1 MDNRSDSIFCK
12 LAALSLLLAPVPLLL
27 SGCGQQRDPAQ
38 ADTWRADDLQQL
50 VRLIDSAAAEG
61 LNPADYHDAALRD
74 AVQSH
79 RMPAEVTAM
88 ADEAA
93 LSLAEDFAQGRVK
106 DRTRFDWSIESPKVP
121 RDLLGTQLR
130 QARANGQLAQ
140 WLTGLLPVSP
150 QYQALKAMLAQLA
163 PADPRRASV
172 LANLERWRW
181 MPREPAPERMLR
193 INVPAQRVDLI
204 DHGAVRA
211 SFAAVVGAPDTP
223 TPALAARANAIIVN
237 PWWNV
242 PASILA
248 KGELRE
254 GDSADRKGFVFER
267 NASGTLRAKQ
277 KPGEANSLGRLK
289 IQMPNPHAIYLHDT
303 PAKGLFGAID
313 RARSHGCI
321 RVQNIESLAE
331 TLVGNPQPIVDALA
345 QMDTRSIAL
354 AQRWP
359 VRIVYFTLDFDTGGR
374 LTAYPDIYQRD
385 ALMVM
390 ALQGK
395 PLPPPPP
402 PPAEIAPSSGDPD
415 WAPATT
421 TGAEPIDYPAES
433 SAHGAPAAEVAPDA
447 AQTDD
452 VDQSVTE

>member
-1 MDNRSDSIFCK
+1 MDNRSNSIFCK
-12 LAALSLLLAPVPLLL
+12 LAALAIVLAPTPLLL
-27 SGCGQQRDPAQ
+27 SGCGRHGDLAQ
-38 ADTWRADDLQQL
+38 SDTWRSDNLQQL
-50 VRLIDSAAAEG
+50 VQLIDSAAAEG

-74 AVQSH
+74 AVRNH
-79 RMPAEVTAM
+79 RISAEVTAM

-93 LSLAEDFAQGRVK
+93 LTLAEDFAQGRVK
-106 DRTRFDWSIESPKVP
+106 DRARFDWSIEGPKVSP
-121 RDLLGTQLR
+121 DQLRAQLR

-140 WLTGLLPVSP
+140 WMTGLLPAAP
-150 QYQALKAMLAQLA
+150 QYRALKAMLAQLA
-163 PADPRRASV
+163 PGDPRRASV

-181 MPREPAPERMLR
+181 MPRDTPERMLR

-204 DHGAVRA
+204 DHGTVRA
-211 SFAAVVGAPDTP
+211 SFVAVVGAPDTP

-254 GDSADRKGFVFER
+254 GYSADRKGFVFER
-267 NASGTLRAKQ
+267 DASGTLRAKQ

-321 RVQNIESLAE
+321 RVQNIEALAE
-331 TLVGNPQPIVDALA
+331 TLAGNPQPIVDALG
-345 QMDTRSIAL
+345 QMDTRTIAL

-359 VRIVYFTLDFDTGGR
+359 VRIVYFTLDFDPGGR
-374 LTAYPDIYQRD
+374 LTTYPDIYQRD

-395 PLPPPPP
+395 PLPPPPA
-402 PPAEIAPSSGDPD
+402 PPAESAPSSGDPD
-415 WAPATT
+415 WAPAIAADT
-421 TGAEPIDYPAES
+421 EPVDYPAES
-433 SAHGAPAAEVAPDA
+433 AAHGAPAAEVAPDT

-452 VDQSVTE
+452 NRS